1 MQSILIS
8 LAMLVASLLAGEVAI
23 SGQPDS
29 ATSWLEDKFG
39 SQPDAREAE
48 LKAVMEIKDHQEAAW
63 REYVFARRQY
73 AKAVSRHRRQELMK
87 FAAGNADSVLTAP
100 TLDADT
106 PMLAAKLALK
116 GKFDEL
122 YATLDEIQ
130 KSRADE
136 ALTPSE
142 CGR

>member
-1 MQSILIS
+1 MRSILIS
-8 LAMLVASLLAGEVAI
+8 LAMLVTSLMAGEVAI
-23 SGQPDS
+23 SGQQDF
-29 ATSWLEDKFG
+29 ATSWIEDKFG
-39 SQPDAREAE
+39 SQPGAREAE
-48 LKAVMEIKDHQEAAW
+48 LKAVMKIKDNQEAAW
-63 REYVFARRQY
+63 REYVLARRHY

-87 FAAGNADSVLTAP
+87 FAAGNSDPALTAP
-100 TLDADT
+100 ALNGDS

-122 YATLDEIQ
+122 YATLNEIQ